1 MSQRIFVD
9 ANVINDIFDAQRR
22 FHEASYQCLEYCLEQ
37 GLTLVTSCD
46 IVTTV
51 YYITAKSQD
60 RAKALDALEQV
71 NAIFEIVPF
80 GNNQLADA
88 IALMQKDTDYTDL
101 EDTVQYVLATQ
112 AGCDTLLSNDSGFVA
127 KALPVMSSTTFIAS
141 TVVVKKE

>member
-88 IALMQKDTDYTDL
+88 IALMQQDTDYTDL

-112 AGCDTLLSNDSGFVA
+112 AGCDVILSNDSGFVA
-127 KALPVMSSTTFIAS
+127 KALPVMSSTVFSSWQAQNQ
-141 TVVVKKE
+141 

>member
-9 ANVINDIFDAQRR
+9 ANVINDIFDAKRR
-22 FHEASYQCLEYCLEQ
+22 FHEASYQCLEHCLKQ
-37 GLTLVTSCD
+37 GLTLVTTCD

-51 YYITAKSQD
+51 YYITTKSQD

-71 NAIFEIVPF
+71 NAIFEIVLF

-88 IALMQKDTDYTDL
+88 ITLMQQDTDYTDL

-112 AGCDTLLSNDSGFVA
+112 AGCDIILSNDAGFVA
-127 KALPVMSSTTFIAS
+127 KNLTLMSSTDFAAS
-141 TVVVKKE
+141 SQSNR

>member
-9 ANVINDIFDAQRR
+9 ANVINDIFDAKRR
-22 FHEASYQCLEYCLEQ
+22 FHEASYQCLEHCLKQ
-37 GLTLVTSCD
+37 GLTLVTTCD

-88 IALMQKDTDYTDL
+88 ITLMQQDTDYTDL

-112 AGCDTLLSNDSGFVA
+112 AGCDIILSNDAGFVA
-127 KALPVMSSTTFIAS
+127 KNLTLMSSTDFAAS
-141 TVVVKKE
+141 SQSNR

>member
-9 ANVINDIFDAQRR
+9 ANVINDIFDTKRR

-37 GLTLVTSCD
+37 GLTLVTTCD

-88 IALMQKDTDYTDL
+88 ITLMQQDTDYTDL

-112 AGCDTLLSNDSGFVA
+112 AGCDIILSNDAGFVA
-127 KALPVMSSTTFIAS
+127 KNLTLMSSTDFAAS
-141 TVVVKKE
+141 SQSNR

>member
-9 ANVINDIFDAQRR
+9 ANVINDIFDAKRR

-37 GLTLVTSCD
+37 GLTLVTTCD

-88 IALMQKDTDYTDL
+88 ITLMQQDADYTDL

-112 AGCDTLLSNDSGFVA
+112 AGCDVILSNDNGFVA
-127 KALPVMSSTTFIAS
+127 KALPVISSTVFIQQ
-141 TVVVKKE
+141 VRG

>member
-9 ANVINDIFDAQRR
+9 ANVINDIFDAKRR

-37 GLTLVTSCD
+37 GLTLVTTCD

-88 IALMQKDTDYTDL
+88 ITLMQQDTDYTDL

-112 AGCDTLLSNDSGFVA
+112 AGCDIILSNDAGFVA
-127 KALPVMSSTTFIAS
+127 KNLTLMSSTDFAAS
-141 TVVVKKE
+141 SQSNR